1 MQLNLFNAFRET
13 KKISKPIRLI
23 ELFAGIGAQH
33 KALSVLGVPFE
44 SWKICEWA
52 VPSIKAYNAIHIKD
66 TTDYS
71 QNKTLQEML
80 ERINGVSTNYNTPIP
95 EKVLAKKPESWIR
108 DVYNNCVA
116 TRNLVNIMNV
126 KGKDLEIVDADKYE
140 YILTYSFPCQDL
152 SLAGKRAGLEKS
164 QAEGGTRSGLLWE
177 VERLL
182 TELYNDDKHIQVLI
196 MENVPALIGKDNV
209 IHFAKWMERLEQ
221 LGYNSFFNV
230 LNGKDYGIPQNRE
243 RVFMISVYGD
253 YAYDF
258 PVKLELKYCLKDFL
272 ESKVDE
278 KYYLSPKMVD
288 YVLARTPLG
297 EKEFKSANNIRSKNS
312 NRTSGTITTKG
323 SGTGS
328 SCRGE
333 DTFIVDNMS
342 QEEIDLEIYGKYSEE
357 SLRRIKENLVDDE
370 EESPTIT
377 ANAMQ
382 SINHQ
387 NCVLIKEATK
397 RGYKEA
403 EVGDGIDISTRME
416 THRGTVQK
424 GSCQTLTTE
433 GGNDVGV
440 VVEDETQ
447 S

>member
-1 MQLNLFNAFRET
+1 M
-13 KKISKPIRLI
+13 
-23 ELFAGIGAQH
+23 
-33 KALSVLGVPFE
+33 
-44 SWKICEWA
+44 
-52 VPSIKAYNAIHIKD
+52 
-66 TTDYS
+66 
-71 QNKTLQEML
+71 TL
-80 ERINGVSTNYNTPIP
+80 
-95 EKVLAKKPESWIR
+95 
-108 DVYNNCVA
+108 
-116 TRNLVNIMNV
+116 
-126 KGKDLEIVDADKYE
+126 
-140 YILTYSFPCQDL
+140 DL

-164 QAEGGTRSGLLWE
+164 QSEEGGTRSGLLWE
-177 VERLL
+177 VERIL
-182 TELYNDDKHIQVLI
+182 TELDQRKEHISILI

-209 IHFAKWMERLEQ
+209 THFAKWIERLSQ
-221 LGYNSFFNV
+221 LGYNSFFKV

-253 YAYDF
+253 YAYEF
-258 PVKLELKYCLKDFL
+258 PVKLGLKYCLKDFL

-278 KYYLSPKMVD
+278 RYYLTPKMVD
-288 YVLARTPLG
+288 YVLARTPIG
-297 EKEFKSANNIRSKNS
+297 EKEFKSANNIRSVDS
-312 NRTSGTITTKG
+312 DRPAGTITTKG

-342 QEEIDLEIYGKYSEE
+342 QEEIDEEIYQKYSSE

-387 NCVLIKEATK
+387 NCVLVKEATK
-397 RGYKEA
+397 KGYKEA
-403 EVGDGIDISTRME
+403 EEGDGIDISSRME

-440 VVEDETQ
+440 VVEDEET
-447 S
+447 SNRESD